1 MNTMLSSSV
10 PIIRAIDITAD
21 VVGSRVYSN
30 ILREVADKVK
40 SALSVAFEKH
50 PNEIPGIM
58 VQMILVGKK
67 QARRNIL
74 KTLTGFYKREV
85 DDSIDTLVGLIEP
98 VMIVVLGLG

>member
-40 SALSVAFEKH
+40 SAWLFLLLLK
-50 PNEIPGIM
+50 NI
-58 VQMILVGKK
+58 QTKYLVLWF
-67 QARRNIL
+67 R
-74 KTLTGFYKREV
+74 
-85 DDSIDTLVGLIEP
+85 
-98 VMIVVLGLG
+98 